1 MVSSGELPMA
11 FKDRLGDRRSELRFE
26 IIGQLWGS
34 LDVTEHLPLRNLGP
48 GGALVESRQPLSADT
63 VHSVRLMI
71 GDQPSELDVRVRHV
85 TPVRE
90 ALGDRFLIGLEFV
103 NPGAVALEKID
114 RIVAA
119 AMGQPSIPEA

>member
-1 MVSSGELPMA
+1 MA

-34 LDVTEHLPLRNLGP
+34 LEVTEQLPLRNVGR

-63 VHSVRLMI
+63 VHAVRLML
-71 GDQPSELDVRVRHV
+71 GDQPSEVQARVRHV
-85 TPVRE
+85 TPVKE
-90 ALGDRFLIGLEFV
+90 DVGDRYLIGLEFV
-103 NPGAVALEKID
+103 NPGVGTLDQID

-119 AMGQPSIPEA
+119 AVEQPSIPEA

>member
-1 MVSSGELPMA
+1 MA

-34 LDVTEHLPLRNLGP
+34 LEVTEQLPLRNVGR
-48 GGALVESRQPLSADT
+48 GGALVEASQPLSADT
-63 VHSVRLMI
+63 LHGVRLMI
-71 GDQPSELDVRVRHV
+71 GSQPSDVEVRVCHV
-85 TPVRE
+85 TPVKE
-90 ALGDRFLIGLEFV
+90 AAGDRYLIGLEFL
-103 NPGAVALEKID
+103 NPGASTLEQID

>member
-1 MVSSGELPMA
+1 MA

-34 LDVTEHLPLRNLGP
+34 LEVLEHLPLRNLAR
-48 GGALVESRQPLSADT
+48 GGALIESRVPLNADT
-63 VHSVRLMI
+63 VHGVRLMFD
-71 GDQPSELDVRVRHV
+71 DQANDLKVRVRHV

-90 ALGDRFLIGLEFV
+90 ASGDRYLIGLEFV
-103 NPGAVALEKID
+103 DPAPGTVEQID

-119 AMGQPSIPEA
+119 AMGRPSVLEA

>member
-1 MVSSGELPMA
+1 MA

-34 LDVTEHLPLRNLGP
+34 LEIVEHLPLRNLGR
-48 GGALVESRQPLSADT
+48 GGALVESRHPLSGDT
-63 VHSVRLMI
+63 VHGVRLLL
-71 GDQPSELDVRVRHV
+71 GDKQDEVQARVRHI

-90 ALGDRFLIGLEFV
+90 PVGELFLIGLEFL
-103 NPGAVALEKID
+103 NPSAGTLEQID

>member
-1 MVSSGELPMA
+1 MP

-34 LDVTEHLPLRNLGP
+34 LEVVEHLPLRNVGR
-48 GGALVESRQPLSADT
+48 GGALVEAPQPLSADA
-63 VHSVRLMI
+63 VHAVRLM
-71 GDQPSELDVRVRHV
+71 LDDRPADVQVRVRHV
-85 TPVRE
+85 TPLRE
-90 ALGDRFLIGLEFV
+90 AASDGYLIGLEFV
-103 NPGAVALEKID
+103 NPGAAVLAQID

>member
-1 MVSSGELPMA
+1 MA

-34 LDVTEHLPLRNLGP
+34 LEVVEQFPVRNVGR
-48 GGALVESRQPLSADT
+48 GGALVEARQPLSADA
-63 VHSVRLMI
+63 VHALRLMI
-71 GDQPSELDVRVRHV
+71 GDQASEVEARVRHV
-85 TPVRE
+85 TPIRE
-90 ALGDRFLIGLEFV
+90 PVGERYLIGLEFV
-103 NPGAVALEKID
+103 SAGLGTLEQID

>member
-1 MVSSGELPMA
+1 MA
-11 FKDRLGDRRSELRFE
+11 YKDRLGDRRGDLRFE

-34 LDVTEHLPLRNLGP
+34 LEVAQHLPLRNLGR
-48 GGALVESRQPLSADT
+48 GGALVESSLPLNADT
-63 VHSVRLMI
+63 VHGVRLLL
-71 GDQPSELDVRVRHV
+71 GGEPNDLQVRVRHV

-90 ALGDRFLIGLEFV
+90 PAGERYLIGVEFV
-103 NPGAVALEKID
+103 NPPVGTLEQID